1 MEFVNKYFA
10 GLDKDKEEKLK
21 ALLPLYQDW
30 NEKINLISRKDMDCF
45 YEHHVLH
52 SLSIA
57 KFVNFKDS
65 TSVLDVGTGGGFPGI
80 PLAILFPH
88 VQFYLIDSIGKKIK
102 VVNAVVEELGLKNVR
117 TSQIRVEEV
126 KEKFDFIVSRAVT
139 NLDEFYRWV
148 RNKISKDNFNHIHN
162 GIIYLKG
169 GDVASEVKSIK
180 AKIRVKNISDYFE
193 EEYFLEKKIIYIS

>member
-65 TSVLDVGTGGGFPGI
+65 TSVIDVGTGGGFPGI

-102 VVNAVVEELGLKNVR
+102 VVNAVVEALGLKNVR